1 MLPVGLFALKPGGAD
16 WMNKVEVWESTID
29 ESKKLEQAE
38 PLYFAEGK
46 VHHNDYAIKVDETAT
61 YQQMD
66 GFGASFT
73 DASAWLVYHA
83 LSPELRDEL
92 MRKLFDRE
100 EGIGISFVR
109 QPMGASDFA
118 WRIYSYDDVE
128 LGQSDYELAR
138 FSVDHDKKYI
148 IPLLH
153 QAMELNPELKVMASP
168 WSPPGWMKTSDSMI
182 GGTLKTD
189 CYGVYADYFIKF
201 LDAYQAEGIPIYAVT
216 MQNEPGYEPKQYPG
230 MIVKPAE
237 EAKFIKSHLGPR
249 LSKRDQPVKIMC
261 YDHNWDVPSHP
272 KEIYEDP
279 EASRYVAGTAWHVYG
294 GRHEAMS
301 QIKEQFPDKDV
312 WFTEASGGEWIKP
325 FHDAF
330 MDQMKHVIRTTR
342 NWSKSV
348 IWWNIALDEN
358 NGPTVL
364 SHSTCRGVVKIDQQ
378 TGELTYNLDY
388 YTLGHISKFVKPGAY
403 RIDSDTYE
411 DELETVAFL
420 NGDGSKVLIVS
431 NRTNARKSFAVTC
444 GERTFEYDIDGE
456 AAVTFKWELVPQAT
470 E

>member
-1 MLPVGLFALKPGGAD
+1 MS
-16 WMNKVEVWESTID
+16 KVHVWESTID
-29 ESKKLEQAE
+29 ESKKLAQAE
-38 PLYFAEGK
+38 PLTLAEGTAQQK
-46 VHHNDYAIKVDETAT
+46 ADYTVTVDEKVT

-73 DASAWLVYHA
+73 DASAWLVHQA

-100 EGIGISFVR
+100 EGIGVSFLR

-118 WRIYSYDDVE
+118 WRLYSYDDVE
-128 LGQSDYELAR
+128 PGEADYELSR
-138 FSVDHDKKYI
+138 FSVDHDRKYI
-148 IPLLH
+148 LPLLH
-153 QAMELNPELKVMASP
+153 QALELNPDLKVMASP

-182 GGTLKTD
+182 GGTLKPD
-189 CYGVYADYFIKF
+189 CYGVYADYFVRF
-201 LDAYQAEGIPIYAVT
+201 LDAYQAEGISIYAVT
-216 MQNEPGYEPKQYPG
+216 MQNEPGYEPKHYPG

-237 EAKFIKSHLGPR
+237 EANFIKSHLGPR
-249 LSKRDQPVKIMC
+249 LAERDQPVKIMC
-261 YDHNWDVPSHP
+261 YDHNWDVPGHP
-272 KEIYEDP
+272 EQIYEDP

-301 QIKEQFPDKDV
+301 QVKERFPDKDV
-312 WFTEASGGEWIKP
+312 WFTEASGGEWIP
-325 FHDAF
+325 AFHDAF

-348 IWWNIALDEN
+348 IWWNMALDEK

-364 SHSTCRGVVKIDQQ
+364 PRSTCRGVVKIDQQ

-411 DELETVAFL
+411 DELETVAFR

-431 NRTNARKSFAVTC
+431 NRTKERKTLAVTI
-444 GERTFEYDIDGE
+444 GDRSFEYAIEGE
-456 AAVTFKWELVPQAT
+456 AAVTFNWDT
-470 E
+470 DR